1 MDRDRSTGAA
11 LIWTIRAPTSCPASC
26 TARSRC
32 RGYRRA
38 SESVSPGL
46 DLRIDVGVQGLSGG
60 GGPSEVLNGSPGER
74 EPNIPICV
82 DTGSPKL
89 ARAAIGRIF
98 CAAATSADYA
108 LLSPCVHRYSY
119 RAPQRH
125 VCDESFACYLRW
137 GRRGDMS
144 RLSRSWKG

>member
-60 GGPSEVLNGSPGER
+60 GGPSGEEVGVWV
-74 EPNIPICV
+74 EPPIGIEPMTYALRDCSHALL
-82 DTGSPKL
+82 TASKP
-89 ARAAIGRIF
+89 ARAS
-98 CAAATSADYA
+98 CSQVAAGGDRW
-108 LLSPCVHRYSY
+108 LLMAARGA
-119 RAPQRH
+119 RA
-125 VCDESFACYLRW
+125 CNA
-137 GRRGDMS
+137 
-144 RLSRSWKG
+144 

>member
-1 MDRDRSTGAA
+1 MIAA
-11 LIWTIRAPTSCPASC
+11 MAGVVEPPVPAPGQPVDLAL
-26 TARSRC
+26 A
-32 RGYRRA
+32 RGYLDRRGPVIGGEVIPA
-38 SESVSPGL
+38 GKPGHVP
-46 DLRIDVGVQGLSGG
+46 DVADDA
-60 GGPSEVLNGSPGER
+60 GS
-74 EPNIPICV
+74 
-82 DTGSPKL
+82 
-89 ARAAIGRIF
+89 
-98 CAAATSADYA
+98 AAATSADYA